1 MGKITR
7 AKPVKLIVSFIFK
20 EEKFFKKSKIILTRY
35 FGELDFESYS
45 LPFEFT
51 DYYNEEMGSDLK
63 KVFVS
68 FKKLILPEQLPRIK
82 RLTNK
87 IEDKLSRKKKRQV
100 NIDPGYLDQ
109 AKLVLAST
117 KNYVHRVYLNDG
129 IYAELTLFF
138 QDKSFQ
144 PWQWTYPD
152 YRTPEYIGIF
162 NHIRELFADQVKS
175 V

>member
-1 MGKITR
+1 
-7 AKPVKLIVSFIFK
+7 
-20 EEKFFKKSKIILTRY
+20 
-35 FGELDFESYS
+35 
-45 LPFEFT
+45 
-51 DYYNEEMGSDLK
+51 
-63 KVFVS
+63 
-68 FKKLILPEQLPRIK
+68 
-82 RLTNK
+82 
-87 IEDKLSRKKKRQV
+87 V